1 MESLVPTAFW
11 TFSVLHICF
20 GSVGLVAFW
29 VPIISR
35 KGGDAHKR
43 WGKVFTL
50 MMLVTGAAGG
60 IGRAIAHALARDGA
74 AIGIVDL
81 PGADPGRAAEELRTH
96 GLRAEGVAGDVA
108 DAASIS
114 AAAARV
120 AERLGPVDILGRD
133 ADGVTVALDEGTT
146 GADATGPTC
155 ATGDTSGTTGA
166 GTSAGGSASST

>member
-1 MESLVPTAFW
+1 MARF
-11 TFSVLHICF
+11 
-20 GSVGLVAFW
+20 
-29 VPIISR
+29 
-35 KGGDAHKR
+35 D
-43 WGKVFTL
+43 GKVA
-50 MMLVTGAAGG
+50 LVTGAAGG

-120 AERLGPVDILGRD
+120 AERLGPVDILVNNAGVARIGAILDIAAKDWRD
-133 ADGVTVALDEGTT
+133 SFAVNVDGTFNA
-146 GADATGPTC
+146 
-155 ATGDTSGTTGA
+155 
-166 GTSAGGSASST
+166 